1 MNNELDTAMHTDTF
15 VDVVSATGKA
25 VAADRVSRLDPAPN
39 QPVRVAIVDD
49 DDFVRRALTAI
60 IARGG
65 CEVVGQAKDGDQ
77 VAALVSATEPDVVIM
92 DVRME
97 RMDGITATSILKR
110 CPHAPGVIALTSF
123 DSEATILDAV
133 AAGVDGFLA
142 KDSDPK
148 EFVAAIHQVAAG
160 QGSLS
165 PRATRVLM
173 ESARSGSSAP
183 AASVVKLD
191 VLTPKELEA
200 VQLLTAGCSNAE
212 IAAKMFI
219 SETSAK
225 THLSSATLK
234 LGAKNRVH
242 LAVLAVQA
250 ELAK

>member
-1 MNNELDTAMHTDTF
+1 MNHESYATPLHTDSSKASLDTTDQI
-15 VDVVSATGKA
+15 VSQLG
-25 VAADRVSRLDPAPN
+25 PASG

-49 DDFVRRALTAI
+49 DDFVRKALTSI
-60 IARGG
+60 IVRGG
-65 CEVVGQAKDGDQ
+65 CEVVGHARDGDE
-77 VAALVSATEPDVVIM
+77 VATLVQAVKLDVVIM

-97 RMDGITATSILKR
+97 RMDGITATALLKR
-110 CPHAPGVIALTSF
+110 QPNAPGVIALTSF

-142 KDSDPK
+142 KDSDPT

-173 ESARSGSSAP
+173 ESARSGSSVP
-183 AASVVKLD
+183 TASIVKLD

-212 IAAKMFI
+212 IAAKMFV

-250 ELAK
+250 GLAK